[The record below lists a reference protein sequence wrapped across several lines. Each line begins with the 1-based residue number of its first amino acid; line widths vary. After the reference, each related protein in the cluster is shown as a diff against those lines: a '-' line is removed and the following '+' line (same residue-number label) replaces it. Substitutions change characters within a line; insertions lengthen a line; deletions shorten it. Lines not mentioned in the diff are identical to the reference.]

1 MEKNKSYAQ
10 VLSIENVAKEVLKI
24 KEMFPKLQAS
34 KIKNIQKI
42 IHKSNKLKP
51 HINMTMKSLSYKQ
64 IITPMN
70 NENKNKFIKNSS
82 NHIININKLLKNIK
96 SECKANY
103 IKSEKWSVV
112 IITDKI
118 TSALDLQTIEWY
130 VKSSNKINADKVK
143 TLYLL
148 QSKLLWQPL
157 DQCPIAAQVV
167 NLIGGI
173 FSGNTSCI
181 FTRELDREP
190 QQYSTNYLYILF
202 MVYATTALCLP

>member
-103 IKSEKWSVV
+103 IKSEK
-112 IITDKI
+112 
-118 TSALDLQTIEWY
+118 
-130 VKSSNKINADKVK
+130 
-143 TLYLL
+143 
-148 QSKLLWQPL
+148 
-157 DQCPIAAQVV
+157 
-167 NLIGGI
+167 
-173 FSGNTSCI
+173 
-181 FTRELDREP
+181 
-190 QQYSTNYLYILF
+190 
-202 MVYATTALCLP
+202 